1 MHGTVQSYDK
11 YDLLENVNNAA
22 RINWEYLDKY
32 KPTPLG
38 AVATEKMFVARHLAE
53 TPKNTSAVRYTH
65 YIGTLATNDNIL
77 ESISYVKD
85 VSNCYAA
92 HALSN
97 TWCSLSLSLFLEEEG
112 CL

>member
-92 HALSN
+92 HARSGIHGVLSF
-97 TWCSLSLSLFLEEEG
+97 S
-112 CL
+112 

>member
-92 HALSN
+92 HARSGIYGVL
-97 TWCSLSLSLFLEEEG
+97 SLSLSLFLDG